1 MRVALVI
8 LEHSHL
14 LGRETAV
21 LSKQKV
27 IADLDGRFDEAQV
40 ARALQWLTDKE
51 VIEHRIEG
59 YVFRPPPWK
68 APLRTAEG
76 SRRTRQMEMDLWIDK
91 VEAQIELKFEAD
103 LNETLRQRFIESSG
117 LVGATS
123 SPVGATSRPALKLV
137 GATSS
142 PVGATSRHMPH
153 TTMVPVHGRYSM
165 DHAIRTIGVKA
176 FEVGALGKKTGQEI
190 FDEVIK
196 QTGPLKPDHLES
208 LWRRIEEAPKL
219 IWELATEAKQRH
231 DIGNKAG
238 WINRGYMKQMHL
250 GRYAERAS

>member
-1 MRVALVI
+1 
-8 LEHSHL
+8 
-14 LGRETAV
+14 
-21 LSKQKV
+21 
-27 IADLDGRFDEAQV
+27 
-40 ARALQWLTDKE
+40 
-51 VIEHRIEG
+51 
-59 YVFRPPPWK
+59 
-68 APLRTAEG
+68 
-76 SRRTRQMEMDLWIDK
+76 
-91 VEAQIELKFEAD
+91 
-103 LNETLRQRFIESSG
+103 
-117 LVGATS
+117 
-123 SPVGATSRPALKLV
+123 
-137 GATSS
+137 
-142 PVGATSRHMPH
+142 
-153 TTMVPVHGRYSM
+153 M

-250 GRYAERAS
+250 GRYAERASCPGHHYSPSDPLDLVTAALRMVVHRCTTLRPSARPLRGVQWAAYKTVRQAARRT